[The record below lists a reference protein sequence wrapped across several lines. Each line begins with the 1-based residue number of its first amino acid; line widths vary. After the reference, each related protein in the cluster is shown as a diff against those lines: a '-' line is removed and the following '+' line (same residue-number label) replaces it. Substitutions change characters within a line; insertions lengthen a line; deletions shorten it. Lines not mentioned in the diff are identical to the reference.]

1 MKVFKRLINV
11 LEAII
16 LVVLVAGV
24 ALLLTYKGWDK
35 AVANGQDTWS
45 FIWKNITAFPYD
57 TLHFCLAAVGIVV
70 LVWVIVLI
78 VLSIKKKQA
87 HFYSPLSYV
96 VIAYMTVVAYH
107 RIDEF
112 KGAFSSG
119 NALKLGVAISYYV
132 LFILLVV
139 YALVTS
145 AAILGGPNNSK
156 KKLAPQV
163 EEKEEPT
170 EEAPV
175 EEEPTTEEP
184 EEEVPAEEPT
194 EEEAPAEEPTE
205 EPVEEET
212 PAEEPV
218 KEETPVEELAEEPTE
233 EEAPV
238 EETPVEEPTEESK
251 EEKEEEAA
259 PEVEPVVTSSEEKEE
274 SAEEEKAYTVKKFSD
289 KMLALD
295 PEVLQKYSDIK
306 NEFLSYRKIHSRLS
320 KTNDAFRFEGKLVAK
335 ICVSGKGLKLYLA
348 LDVYSVDSAIYHQR
362 DASSKKKFADTP
374 LVVRVKSPLS
384 YRKALQLVK
393 LACEKAG
400 ATKKSRYTPVDFTQ
414 PEALMTKKELKTA
427 KEAQEEKGE

>member
-16 LVVLVAGV
+16 LVVLVACV

-35 AVANGQDTWS
+35 TVANGQDTWS
-45 FIWKNITAFPYD
+45 FIWKNVTAFPYD

-119 NALKLGVAISYYV
+119 NALLLGVAICYYV

-156 KKLAPQV
+156 KKLASQV

-170 EEAPV
+170 EEEAPV
-175 EEEPTTEEP
+175 EEPTEEPVEEETPVDEEPTTEEP
-184 EEEVPAEEPT
+184 

-205 EPVEEET
+205 EPEE
-212 PAEEPV
+212 
-218 KEETPVEELAEEPTE
+218 EETPVEEEPTTEEPDK
-233 EEAPV
+233 
-238 EETPVEEPTEESK
+238 ET
-251 EEKEEEAA
+251 A
-259 PEVEPVVTSSEEKEE
+259 PEVEPVVTSSEENEE
-274 SAEEEKAYTVKKFSD
+274 STEEEKAYTVKKFSD

-414 PEALMTKKELKTA
+414 PEALMTKKELKAA

>member
-35 AVANGQDTWS
+35 TVANGQDTWS

-163 EEKEEPT
+163 EEKEEP
-170 EEAPV
+170 EEETPV

-184 EEEVPAEEPT
+184 V
-194 EEEAPAEEPTE
+194 EEAPAEET
-205 EPVEEET
+205 
-212 PAEEPV
+212 
-218 KEETPVEELAEEPTE
+218 TE

-238 EETPVEEPTEESK
+238 EETPVEEETTEEPVEEEAPVEEPVEEPTEEETPVEETPVEEPAEESK

-259 PEVEPVVTSSEEKEE
+259 PEVEPVVTPSEEKEE
-274 SAEEEKAYTVKKFSD
+274 SAEEEKTYTAKKFSD

-414 PEALMTKKELKTA
+414 PEALMTKKELKAA